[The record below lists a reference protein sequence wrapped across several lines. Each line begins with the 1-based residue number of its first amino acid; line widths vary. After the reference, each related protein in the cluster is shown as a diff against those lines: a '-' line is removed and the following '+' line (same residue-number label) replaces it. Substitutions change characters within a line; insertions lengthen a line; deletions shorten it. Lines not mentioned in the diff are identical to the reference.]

1 MTSRRPPGP
10 IEDHD
15 LPATIEARVVT
26 PGSNSRLHG
35 YGVEDDLAL
44 HYRFHELVLLALTGA
59 PPDEAR
65 GRAFEVA
72 LQFLAPLAITEA
84 PTHAAVLAQ
93 VCGARSSSVIAVAG
107 IALAERARYV
117 VAEYGELFHWLG
129 KGAAQLPERCN
140 GASDD
145 DRACVERLQR
155 ALARAG
161 VCDVPGLALGP
172 NRWTAI
178 FMTLYFAGLR
188 RPDQWEAA
196 LVLASLA
203 PVLAE
208 AQSHRSGSFEQY
220 PMDLPA
226 FVYEENR

>member
-10 IEDHD
+10 IEAHD
-15 LPATIEARVVT
+15 FPSTIEARVVT
-26 PGSNSRLHG
+26 PGPNPRLHG

-44 HYRFHELVLLALTGA
+44 HYRFPELVLLALTGA

-72 LQFLAPLAITEA
+72 LQFLAPLAITES

-93 VCGARSSSVIAVAG
+93 VCGTRSSSVIAVAG
-107 IALAERARYV
+107 IALAERARHV
-117 VAEYGELFHWLG
+117 VAEYGDLLDWLG
-129 KGAAQLPERCN
+129 KGDAPLPPRCH
-140 GASDD
+140 GPSSD
-145 DRACVERLQR
+145 DRACVERLER
-155 ALARAG
+155 ALSRAG
-161 VCDVPGLALGP
+161 VREVPGLELGP

-188 RPDQWEAA
+188 RPDQWEAV

-208 AQSHRSGSFEQY
+208 AQSHLPGSFEQY
-220 PMDLPA
+220 PMDLPI

>member
-10 IEDHD
+10 IEAHD
-15 LPATIEARVVT
+15 LPATIDAHVMT
-26 PGSNSRLHG
+26 PGPNPRLHG

-44 HYRFHELVLLALTGA
+44 HYRFSELVLLALTGA

-93 VCGARSSSVIAVAG
+93 VCGAQSSSVIAVAS
-107 IALAERARYV
+107 IALAERARHV
-117 VAEYGELFHWLG
+117 VAEYGELLLWLG
-129 KGAAQLPERCN
+129 KGDTQLPPRCH
-140 GASDD
+140 GPSGD
-145 DRACVERLQR
+145 DRACVERLKQ
-155 ALARAG
+155 ALRRAG
-161 VCDVPGLALGP
+161 VCEVPGLALGP

-178 FMTLYFAGLR
+178 LMTLYFAGLR
-188 RPDQWEAA
+188 RSDQWEAA

-208 AQSHRSGSFEQY
+208 AQSHLPGSFEQY
-220 PMDLPA
+220 PMDLPP
-226 FVYEENR
+226 FVYEEDR

>member
-1 MTSRRPPGP
+1 MTSRRPAGP

-26 PGSNSRLHG
+26 PGPNPRLHG

-44 HYRFHELVLLALTGA
+44 NYRFPELVLLALTGV
-59 PPDEAR
+59 PPDEGR
-65 GRAFEVA
+65 GRAFDVA

-84 PTHAAVLAQ
+84 PTHAAVLAR
-93 VCGARSSSVIAVAG
+93 VCGARSSSVLAVAG
-107 IALAERARYV
+107 IALAERARHV
-117 VAEYGELFHWLG
+117 VAEYGELLLWLG
-129 KGAAQLPERCN
+129 SGDAQLPERFH
-140 GASDD
+140 GLGDD

-155 ALARAG
+155 ALGRAS
-161 VCDVPGLALGP
+161 VCDVPGLALAP
-172 NRWTAI
+172 SRWTAI

-196 LVLASLA
+196 LVVASLA

-208 AQSHRSGSFEQY
+208 AQSHLPGSFEEY
-220 PMDLPA
+220 PMDLPP
-226 FVYEENR
+226 FVYEEDR